1 MSTFYLDYQPSSW
14 KTIELSLVEKSL
26 VKGWIVH
33 GLPRVVCIFGPPGTG
48 KTSLAK
54 LIIQSKLCLN
64 RPPDSA
70 EPCGKCSICEVDP
83 AEFTQTTGVYWI
95 SPGGGFTDNTE
106 GQSLK
111 LAINAVLKPQQP
123 HLFVV
128 LEEGQNLS
136 NLTLT
141 ELLPL
146 GDVKNYPNVTLMVLS
161 MNPSRIDEATREA
174 ITSRGSVINLRPP
187 SPQDIQR
194 FLKARLKFNPTC
206 EDQIT
211 ELIALYSSNYREALS
226 TVATAIEV
234 WSSPGQSREE
244 CIEELSELEIA
255 LVLHTVPLESRL
267 MLWSYI
273 AEGDKKSIRQLS
285 ETWFNAREK
294 DSDLFDVCP
303 KELSRL
309 LLNDIDETLRWEPD
323 ITELDALAIRFFK
336 DFESYQ
342 ETESYIFNFNVLVN
356 QVANS
361 PLGEKVHKYL
371 TKKLASLYEEDP

>member
-1 MSTFYLDYQPSSW
+1 MSTFYLNYQPESW
-14 KTIELSLVEKSL
+14 KTIELPLVEKSL
-26 VKGWIVH
+26 VKGWIMN

-64 RPPDSA
+64 RPAHSA
-70 EPCGKCSICEVDP
+70 EPCGECNICKVDP

-111 LAINAVLKPQQP
+111 LAVGAILKPQHT

-128 LEEGQNLS
+128 LEEAQNLS

-187 SPQDIQR
+187 STQDIQR
-194 FLKARLKFNPTC
+194 FLKARLKFNPIY

-211 ELIALYSSNYREALS
+211 ELISLYSSNYREALS

-234 WSSPGQSREE
+234 WSGKNQTQDE
-244 CIEELSELEIA
+244 CIEELSDLEIA
-255 LVLHTVPLESRL
+255 LVLHTVPLESRV

-273 AEGDKKSIRQLS
+273 ASSDRRAIRALLDK
-285 ETWFNAREK
+285 WFSGPNE

-309 LLNDIDETLRWEPD
+309 LLDDIDETLQQEKD
-323 ITELDALAIRFFK
+323 ITDLDGLAIGLFK
-336 DFESYQ
+336 DFESRQ
-342 ETESYIFNFNVLVN
+342 ETDSYIFNFNVLVN

-361 PLGEKVHKYL
+361 PLGQKVHTYL
-371 TKKLASLYEEDP
+371 TKKLAKLHEEHS